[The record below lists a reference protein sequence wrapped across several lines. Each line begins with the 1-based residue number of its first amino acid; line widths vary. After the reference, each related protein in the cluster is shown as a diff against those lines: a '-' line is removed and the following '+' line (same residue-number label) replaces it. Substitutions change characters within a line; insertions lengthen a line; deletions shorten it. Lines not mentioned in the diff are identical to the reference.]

1 MITNKNFFLAF
12 LTICLCIVSESCS
25 TSENEVIE
33 PAKYTIN
40 GKIEKGPFVNGSSI
54 DLQPMNA
61 KMNALGS
68 TYSATILD
76 NAGNFSFGS
85 KEIESPYVTF
95 TANGYFYNEV
105 EGELS
110 NGPLTLKA
118 IVNLADKSTV
128 NVNLLTHLKYQRI
141 LNLISAG
148 KSFNKT
154 NAQAQ
159 SEILTAFGLQKY
171 KDTDVSQYSIV
182 TGTDEAGA
190 LIAISSLLLT
200 YRSEAEFTEY
210 LAKISNEF
218 AQNGTFSENTI
229 NQMREDRKKL
239 KLSTINEYL
248 VSRYKELGVSISV
261 KDLKYYFDWNND
273 GIAGN
278 EFASDDV
285 KLDVSEINVPQEG
298 GSYRINI
305 NTSMEVTLTKDD
317 SEDFISIS
325 PSLCLYYNPI
335 IHKESIEDHILK
347 VEIQPTKY
355 KSTKPLEINIYNY
368 VGEIVATLTV
378 KQAGNPLGDLLT
390 SDGSMAISSIG
401 ESLSKAINSYNTLE
415 AKYTQIIQDNT
426 FKAPL
431 SSENNDLNN
440 SWKLFYQA
448 IRRITYLSE
457 IDQKQGG
464 YIQAPLN
471 TLFALCY
478 YDMVTFWNDVVYYEK
493 PSSLDNYDIP
503 RTEVNTILTNLETKL
518 KESINTLDNKKNT
531 VVTNAEDFI
540 FFSKDVPRILLA
552 NIYMYQNKYN
562 EAKAL
567 LQNVVSNGYYQLESE
582 KTYSSS
588 NKELIFGLFN
598 DDNNKSI
605 MPVLTYSDVILS
617 LSECEYNLGNID
629 LAKDLLDQVVDKKG
643 ITVSSDVLT
652 GIKEARKDVIS
663 NNGGYFSFLKRNN
676 LAISELE
683 LEKYQL
689 LFPIP
694 WHDVFVTSTIT
705 QNPGY

>member
-1 MITNKNFFLAF
+1 
-12 LTICLCIVSESCS
+12 
-25 TSENEVIE
+25 
-33 PAKYTIN
+33 
-40 GKIEKGPFVNGSSI
+40 
-54 DLQPMNA
+54 
-61 KMNALGS
+61 MNALGS
-68 TYSATILD
+68 TYSAIVLGD
-76 NAGNFSFGS
+76 IGDFSFGTID
-85 KEIESPYVTF
+85 IESPYVTF

-148 KSFNKT
+148 KSFNKA

-159 SEILTAFGLQKY
+159 KEILTAFGLQRY
-171 KDTDVSQYSIV
+171 KDTDVSQYSIA

-218 AQNGTFSENTI
+218 AENGTFSANTN
-229 NQMREDRKKL
+229 NQIQEDRKKL
-239 KLSTINEYL
+239 KLSTIKEHI
-248 VSRYKELGVSISV
+248 VSRYNELGLSVSV
-261 KDLKYYFDWNND
+261 KDLKSYFDWNKD

-278 EFASDDV
+278 EFANGDV

-298 GSYRINI
+298 GSYNINI
-305 NTSMEVTLTKDD
+305 NTSFDVTLTDKN
-317 SEDFISIS
+317 SENFNGNILSTESTESSI
-325 PSLCLYYNPI
+325 CLYNDTI
-335 IHKESIEDHILK
+335 LHKEFIEDHTLK
-347 VEIQPTKY
+347 IEIQPTKY
-355 KSTKPLEINIYNY
+355 RSTKPLEINIYDYIGN
-368 VGEIVATLTV
+368 IVATLTV
-378 KQAGNPLGDLLT
+378 KQAGNPSGNFLT

-401 ESLSKAINSYNTLE
+401 ESLSKAINSYNILD
-415 AKYTQIIQDNT
+415 AKYTQIIQDNI

-431 SSENNDLNN
+431 SSNN
-440 SWKLFYQA
+440 SDVDNCWGLFYG
-448 IRRITYLSE
+448 ILSKITRISQ
-457 IDQKQGG
+457 IDQKKSSF
-464 YIQAPLN
+464 IQAPLN

-493 PSSLDNYDIP
+493 PLSIGSAFDI
-503 RTEVNTILTNLETKL
+503 RRMDANTILTNLETKL

-531 VVTNAEDFI
+531 VATNAEDFL
-540 FFSKDVPRILLA
+540 FFSKDVPSIILA
-552 NIYMYQNKYN
+552 DIYMYQNKYD

-567 LQNVVSNGYYQLESE
+567 LQNVVSNGYYELESE
-582 KTYSSS
+582 KAYTASS
-588 NKELIFGLFN
+588 KELIFGLFN

-663 NNGGYFSFLKRNN
+663 YNGGYFSFLKRNN

-694 WHDVFVTSTIT
+694 GQDIIVTNNMT